1 MSDVRQA
8 GDADGVDEQR
18 FPPVIEAGVVSLAL
32 AISGVI
38 YLTSSLPSE
47 PPIAP
52 AIGLLA
58 ASALTVVLNAV
69 ALVRAQGFAWQKFF
83 LVFRW
88 TLLGYGLVA
97 GLLMFVFIHNDLP
110 TRLLSLLVATLAIGA
125 IDIPMI
131 LSFSVAR
138 FAEDED
144 EDDAEG

>member
-1 MSDVRQA
+1 MSDLSQTPDEDIDA
-8 GDADGVDEQR
+8 G

-32 AISGVI
+32 AVSGVI

-58 ASALTVVLNAV
+58 ASAFVVVLNAV
-69 ALVRAQGFAWQKFF
+69 ALVRAEGFDWQKFF
-83 LVFRW
+83 LVYRW
-88 TLLGYGLVA
+88 TLLGYGVIA
-97 GLLMFVFIHNDLP
+97 GLLMFVFIHNNLP
-110 TRLLSLLVATLAIGA
+110 TRLLSLLIATLAIGA

-144 EDDAEG
+144 VAEE